1 MARTAMTEEERQLRR
16 TELLSA
22 AHRLYQ
28 GRKVLPTVADIARE
42 AGLAKGTVYLYFRTK
57 EEIFIALLEDDFN
70 QLMDTLPAL
79 LAELP
84 AEASAAA
91 RHFAGPYIH
100 AIRNLPDLLPL
111 AAISN
116 GVLEQNLPFE
126 AMTRFKLGLAQALE
140 AGGRLLE
147 NRCPQLATGAGATL
161 LMRTYALTLG
171 LWQSLEYPTAFLEQL
186 SQEAFRVLKRDFFTE
201 LEGAVRHLWEGGLR

>member
-1 MARTAMTEEERQLRR
+1 MARTAMTDEERQARR
-16 TELLSA
+16 AELLTA

-28 GRKVLPTVADIARE
+28 GRNTLPTVADIARE

-57 EEIFIALLEDDFN
+57 EEIFIGLLEDDFS
-70 QLMDTLPAL
+70 QLMGRLPAL
-79 LAELP
+79 LAGLP
-84 AEASAAA
+84 PHGSDAARQFAPPYAEA
-91 RHFAGPYIH
+91 
-100 AIRNLPDLLPL
+100 IRSLPDLLPL

-140 AGGRLLE
+140 ACGTLLE
-147 NRCPQLATGAGATL
+147 TRCPQLAPGEGATL

-171 LWQSLEYPTAFLEQL
+171 LWQALEYPQAFLEQL
-186 SQEAFRVLKRDFFTE
+186 SQESFRVLKRDFPTE
-201 LEGAVRHLWEGGLR
+201 LQAAVIQLWEGALG